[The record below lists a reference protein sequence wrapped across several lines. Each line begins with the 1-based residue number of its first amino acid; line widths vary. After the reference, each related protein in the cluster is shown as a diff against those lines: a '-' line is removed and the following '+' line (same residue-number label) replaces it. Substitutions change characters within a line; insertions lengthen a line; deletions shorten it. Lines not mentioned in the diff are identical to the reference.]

1 MKKSMTVAAALLVGA
16 GAAGVGAFDQVPN
29 PWYGGDTPQV
39 LIKEAISNAVN
50 LSASEAPDFV
60 AGGSG
65 TGQSAMIVNSNAA
78 ATQQATPMSKMMTSC
93 AFNGGGSNGSGMTN
107 ATGLVM
113 GLDAVDILASESV
126 VGTCSSTPSNSQ
138 DVTTGLASSG
148 TSAFTTNVAQNWKWV
163 LALVYG
169 GLDYSTGLQ
178 DCGQASRINLV
189 NNWSNLFAN
198 SCSNGA
204 PNNICGDATHVAA
217 GDGTHTPLWHAF
229 RRDDG
234 TGTSDIFS
242 TLLGIN
248 VAFPATSNSS
258 NNGFGASP
266 YCNSLNWD
274 TNVSNFPGTSPSI
287 TACALGKHDQ
297 FVGPGGVLDPQSACV
312 FSNAIS
318 AVPATCTS
326 PPCAATNVTGKSQFG
341 LTATAETCGAAG
353 TGNHRMPP
361 AGTWGVAPVGS
372 QPGEPST
379 NAKSAWDVLPTGQ
392 QDNDPIRRP
401 CLGTTTGNPNRPAEE
416 VCNTDGKLGLVVSM
430 PPSDFIP
437 DTSSGATSYAT
448 PVQYPT
454 AGASSFGVGAL
465 PLPIFSCAP
474 AVQGT
479 TPRVHNGECPDGD
492 TTYGAGL
499 CQAPTNGT
507 TTQVETGFGQLP
519 ISITGRSGTLAP
531 PNSSLPLDGRVY
543 NWYLYDGTNTDGA
556 VSYMQQTLFTTTL
569 INNGAT
575 TSSVTTAKVGFAG
588 GAYRI
593 HQVATIFQQ
602 GSKPAGI
609 IGCQMQSIG
618 DQMGCLVQADPCSI
632 AYEGDDGKTWN
643 GRTTDPNGA
652 GTSPAGTVTDAFRV
666 GGMYPN
672 TATVQ
677 AFGSTSGGQ
686 LEYPLARKI
695 YYNTAI
701 GFGNFTTT
709 GADVGAAG
717 ELDLAAYLSG
727 TASAVIAGGVPMNT
741 ALVQSG
747 FFQIGSAGPG
757 GNTQFCED
765 FNEALVCGAATN
777 NDGCASATIPST
789 IVSKTNGGET
799 VCGNGIVEP
808 FEECDPGVAS
818 QASICSTTCRC
829 KGVDIFTGNATS
841 PCASH

>member
-1 MKKSMTVAAALLVGA
+1 MRKSIAIAAALLAGA
-16 GAAGVGAFDQVPN
+16 GAAGVGAFDPVPN
-29 PWYGGDTPQV
+29 PWYGSDTV
-39 LIKEAISNAVN
+39 ENLIKEGIGNAVN
-50 LSASEAPDFV
+50 LSASEEPEYV

-65 TGQSAMIVNSNAA
+65 TGQSAMVVSSNAS

-93 AFNGGGSNGSGMTN
+93 SFNGGTSTGSGMTN
-107 ATGLVM
+107 AMGIVM
-113 GLDAVDILASESV
+113 GLDAVDILASEAV
-126 VGTCSSTPSNSQ
+126 VGSCSSTATTTQ
-138 DVTTGLASSG
+138 DLTTGLATAG
-148 TSAFTTNVAQNWKWV
+148 TSAFTTNDGNQNWKWA

-178 DCGQASRINLV
+178 DCSQQSRINLI

-198 SCSNGA
+198 GCSNAA

-217 GDGTHTPLWHAF
+217 GDGTHAPLWHAF

-234 TGTSDIFS
+234 SGTSDIFS

-248 VAFPATSNSS
+248 VAFPSTSNAS

-274 TNVSNFPGTSPSI
+274 TNKANFSGTSPAI
-287 TACALGKHDQ
+287 TACAQGKHDQ

-312 FSNAIS
+312 FNNAIS
-318 AVPATCTS
+318 AVAATCAS
-326 PPCAATNVTGKSQFG
+326 PPCAATTVTGSSQFG
-341 LTATAETCGAAG
+341 LSATAETCGAAG

-361 AGTWGVAPVGS
+361 AGTWGTAPVGS
-372 QPGEPST
+372 QSGEPST

-401 CLGTTTGNPNRPAEE
+401 CLGTTTGNANRPAEE
-416 VCNTDGKLGLVVSM
+416 VCNLDGKLGLVLSM
-430 PPSDFIP
+430 PASDFIP
-437 DTSSGATSYAT
+437 DTTSGATTYAT

-454 AGASSFGVGAL
+454 TGASSFGVGAL
-465 PLPIFSCAP
+465 PLPVLSCAP

-531 PNSSLPLDGRVY
+531 PNSALPLDGRVY
-543 NWYLYDGTNTDGA
+543 NWYMYDGTNGDGS

-575 TSSVTTAKVGFAG
+575 TSAVTPAKFGFAG

-593 HQVATIFQQ
+593 HQIATIFQQ
-602 GSKPAGI
+602 GTKPAGI
-609 IGCQMQSIG
+609 IGCQLRDMT
-618 DQMGCLVQADPCSI
+618 DQIGCLAQADPCSI
-632 AYEGDDGKTWN
+632 GYAGDGGKAWN
-643 GRTTDPNGA
+643 SATNDPNGA
-652 GTSPAGTVTDAFRV
+652 GTTTGTVTDALRV
-666 GGMYPN
+666 NGMYPN
-672 TATVQ
+672 STTVQ
-677 AFGSTSGGQ
+677 AFGSTGSQ
-686 LEYPLARKI
+686 LEYPLDRKL

-709 GADVGAAG
+709 GADLGPAG

-727 TASAVIAGGVPMNT
+727 TASAVISGGVAMNT
-741 ALVQSG
+741 ALLQNG
-747 FFQIGSAGPG
+747 FFQIGSAGPS

-765 FNEALVCGAATN
+765 FNEALVCGATSN
-777 NDGCASATIPST
+777 SDGCAASNIPAG
-789 IVSKTNGGET
+789 IVSKSNGGET
-799 VCGNGIVEP
+799 ICGNGVLDP
-808 FEECDPGVAS
+808 FEECDPGIAS
-818 QASICSTTCRC
+818 QASTCNTTCRC
-829 KGVDIFTGNATS
+829 KGVNIFTGSSTT
-841 PCASH
+841 PCVNH